1 MKRETQCEKKFSCPS
16 NCGAL
21 IVRARA
27 LTQHYTS
34 VHKENRKY
42 FCTICEVFF
51 LRYIDFGK
59 HSESHHWTIMWESQH
74 YTTRVYREGI
84 DTCEPVFKKLEVK
97 KSEALK
103 RKGVNG
109 VNDGAAKKRVKK
121 SKAVWL
127 LLAPDLRF
135 LLVML
140 RQLFVWWKTLR
151 TQ

>member
-1 MKRETQCEKKFSCPS
+1 MVRRSLNDLVTEAQQVKRETQCEKKFSCPS

-27 LTQHYTS
+27 LAQHYTS

-59 HSESHHWTIMWESQH
+59 HSEYHHRTVMWESQH

-121 SKAVWL
+121 SKAGVV
-127 LLAPDLRF
+127 A
-135 LLVML
+135 
-140 RQLFVWWKTLR
+140 T
-151 TQ
+151 